1 MTYDMACNIH
11 RRSTHT
17 HLHNTCSNSSEAQ
30 ISSVH
35 ELVDVC
41 VFRHPVHLHVLQR
54 RKVMEDIEENIVEK
68 GVVFDVVVKLQTVVV
83 GSICQSLFVV
93 KQAT

>member
-1 MTYDMACNIH
+1 MG
-11 RRSTHT
+11 R
-17 HLHNTCSNSSEAQ
+17 SSEAI

-35 ELVDVC
+35 KLVDVG
-41 VFRHPVHLHVLQR
+41 VFCHPVHLHVLQR

-83 GSICQSLFVV
+83 CSICQSLFVV

>member
-1 MTYDMACNIH
+1 
-11 RRSTHT
+11 
-17 HLHNTCSNSSEAQ
+17 
-30 ISSVH
+30 
-35 ELVDVC
+35 
-41 VFRHPVHLHVLQR
+41 
-54 RKVMEDIEENIVEK
+54 MEDIEENIVEK